1 MLHVLLVQEAAGPSP
16 SARSTS
22 PCAAPLFALGSLCGG
37 LFPAAAR
44 ARARSAVEIGQSN
57 STRSYTKTCMVRNS
71 VAQRRFSMKIIL
83 WIVGII
89 FLIGLLT
96 VLGVGNLIF

>member
-1 MLHVLLVQEAAGPSP
+1 
-16 SARSTS
+16 
-22 PCAAPLFALGSLCGG
+22 
-37 LFPAAAR
+37 
-44 ARARSAVEIGQSN
+44 
-57 STRSYTKTCMVRNS
+57 MVRNS